1 MTSVYYNFPPI
12 LIPMK
17 GTDYTKEIQ
26 LPTVGQP
33 LTNIQLND
41 TNYTAYSIIIAKSA
55 NNPDASTYPG
65 HLIVKCLADVNDT
78 TSNLIYFAVPLVV
91 PTPTEGEP
99 VFSDIDK
106 IINTTGGASTLTLNN
121 YIKNGNTC
129 VVPPPSFPL
138 TITLGQES
146 AIPIKS
152 SQAFQKF
159 YDSLKIS
166 PPLNLDQ
173 NVTQNKNATLQQQDL
188 DWVMSCELLTED
200 GPTKSQSTDPG
211 TTAITIT
218 LFMMT
223 IMISGMTYIA
233 SPIIYK
239 ELGLKTLGDNVLNG
253 NHYTI
258 NIYWA
263 ITLLLTAFLTI
274 MQSIISNHPTYFFI
288 GVSLG
293 LSYIAGTTAVLKIPG
308 IANNEGTGFEKNKET
323 KAFEI
328 YSEIYSGE
336 CSSPIGRFVKWIVF
350 GVLGFSCLGMLGAMK
365 TGVDSAF
372 VFSLNIFII
381 MAFIQLVVVKY
392 FSNKQ

>member
-1 MTSVYYNFPPI
+1 ME
-12 LIPMK
+12 

-41 TNYTAYSIIIAKSA
+41 TTYTAYSIIIAKSA

-106 IINTTGGASTLTLNN
+106 IINATGGASTLTLNN

-146 AIPIKS
+146 AIPIQS
-152 SQAFQKF
+152 SQASFQKF
-159 YDSLKIS
+159 YNSSKLS
-166 PPLNLDQ
+166 PTLNLDP
-173 NVTQNKNATLQQQDL
+173 NVSQNKNGTLQQQDL
-188 DWVMSCELLTED
+188 DWIMSCELLTED
-200 GPTKSQSTDPG
+200 GPTKTQVVDPG
-211 TTAITIT
+211 STATTIS
-218 LFMMT
+218 LFMMA
-223 IMISGMTYIA
+223 IMISGATYIA
-233 SPIIYK
+233 GPIIYK
-239 ELGLKTLGDNVLNG
+239 EFGLKSLAENVLKG

-274 MQSIISNHPTYFFI
+274 IQAISSNHTTYYFI
-288 GVSLG
+288 GIALG
-293 LSYIAGTTAVLKIPG
+293 LCYFAGTSAILKLSG
-308 IANNEGTGFEKNKET
+308 IANAEGTGFGNKDST
-323 KAFEI
+323 FGIYREI
-328 YSEIYSGE
+328 LFGD
-336 CSSPIGRFVKWIVF
+336 CSSMTGKIVKIGVWIWLCSSF
-350 GVLGFSCLGMLGAMK
+350 LGMMGAMK
-365 TGVDSAF
+365 AGADSAF
-372 VFSLNIFII
+372 VGSLVMFII
-381 MAFIQLVVVKY
+381 VAFVQLIVVKY
-392 FSNKQ
+392 FSSKQ